1 MGFVDE
7 AHDDRALLNS
17 LLGVFDLEYPALGG
31 AVRVSWSSWEKRELD
46 VQGDGIVIV
55 VVSEHGGQ
63 KESSKGFKRKG
74 TGIGGGREGESRRQA
89 RWKIERV
96 GERQGGDAANVT
108 DCLLFSPFLCSP
120 SSSSSSSYSSYHY
133 CYHYSLFHFFVLTA
147 STDPPR
153 SAQPWPPGSRPL
165 SRSPSYVTCQIDMAI
180 SP

>member
-63 KESSKGFKRKG
+63 KERSKGFKRKG

-108 DCLLFSPFLCSP
+108 DCLLFLSIPLLSLLLFLLFLLLLPLLLPLLPLSFLCTD
-120 SSSSSSSYSSYHY
+120 
-133 CYHYSLFHFFVLTA
+133 SL
-147 STDPPR
+147 
-153 SAQPWPPGSRPL
+153 
-165 SRSPSYVTCQIDMAI
+165 Y
-180 SP
+180 